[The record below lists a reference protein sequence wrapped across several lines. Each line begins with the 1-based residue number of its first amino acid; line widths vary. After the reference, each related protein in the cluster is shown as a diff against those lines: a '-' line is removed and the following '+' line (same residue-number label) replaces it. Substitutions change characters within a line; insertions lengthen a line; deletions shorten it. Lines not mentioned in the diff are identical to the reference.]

1 MISGDSVYDIIDSKD
16 HQVIRDTL
24 EVSKGMSA
32 LNTER
37 REFLCRINV
46 NKGNRRQMRF
56 GDQKLVLVSG
66 HYFSY
71 IPLSSSEVPVFIA
84 HCSPLVM
91 PETRECV
98 AQGNCLVYSSMH
110 SVDMKYV
117 HLDRK

>member
-1 MISGDSVYDIIDSKD
+1 MI
-16 HQVIRDTL
+16 RETL
-24 EVSKGMSA
+24 ETSKNPNA
-32 LNTER
+32 LNMER
-37 REFLCRINV
+37 KEFLCRINV
-46 NKGNRRQMRF
+46 NKNNRRQMRF

-71 IPLSSSEVPVFIA
+71 IPLSSSEIPVFIA

-110 SVDMKYV
+110 SIDLKYV
-117 HLDRK
+117 HLDKR